1 MLGKLAYRNT
11 KRNIKD
17 YLIYLITVTA
27 SFSLIFAFNLV
38 ANSDEIVKLCS
49 SMDAFKNSLFAV
61 NILIIFVICFLI
73 NYTTKFMFE
82 KRSKE
87 LGTYMLLGIKKK
99 EIAHLVVIENI
110 LLGILAIVLAIPI
123 GFLFS
128 QFVSLVI
135 VNLLGIPKT
144 LFISLNF
151 VSIGL
156 LIIYFLTINEQ
167 ISNFAQTYPTNLK
180 ASSNEALLFMR
191 RYRFANCSCFSCCF
205 KDAYPSSNVQ

>member
-1 MLGKLAYRNT
+1 
-11 KRNIKD
+11 
-17 YLIYLITVTA
+17 
-27 SFSLIFAFNLV
+27 
-38 ANSDEIVKLCS
+38 
-49 SMDAFKNSLFAV
+49 
-61 NILIIFVICFLI
+61 
-73 NYTTKFMFE
+73 MFE

-156 LIIYFLTINEQ
+156 LIIYFL
-167 ISNFAQTYPTNLK
+167 
-180 ASSNEALLFMR
+180 R
-191 RYRFANCSCFSCCF
+191 CRYAICCIAGNSVHQHTRAFSMVF
-205 KDAYPSSNVQ
+205 VSEET